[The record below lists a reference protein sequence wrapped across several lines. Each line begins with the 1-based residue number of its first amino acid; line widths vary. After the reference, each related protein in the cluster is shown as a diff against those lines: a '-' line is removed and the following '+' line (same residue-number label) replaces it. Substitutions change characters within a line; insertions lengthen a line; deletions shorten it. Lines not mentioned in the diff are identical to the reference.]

1 MWEVHLPS
9 SSTSARPIGRGF
21 APSHATASPHGHR
34 PALTTCP
41 SGYGGGAG
49 HRRYRV
55 HQGGNGACL
64 DDHGNHNT
72 SSSSPKP
79 HRRQPRRPDTSH
91 HCHAAQMPCSSE
103 RSQRCIFTGSR
114 TVYGPASNGSSGAQ
128 AHAGSRPYAGMQ
140 ALWCV
145 TSPCGTH
152 RHDHDRR
159 RCVLFSFGSSSF
171 GRPEY
176 ITRRSGGERSET
188 RAGSEH
194 ARHDATTGWGAPCR
208 LIATAAVAATPP
220 PGRRHSHKTCT

>member
-1 MWEVHLPS
+1 MPRPTRLPARTPTAQHLLLVHQDTVVVLA
-9 SSTSARPIGRGF
+9 TGV
-21 APSHATASPHGHR
+21 TASTR
-34 PALTTCP
+34 VATVLAWTTT
-41 SGYGGGAG
+41 ATTT
-49 HRRYRV
+49 
-55 HQGGNGACL
+55 QQ
-64 DDHGNHNT
+64 
-72 SSSSPKP
+72 SSSPKP